1 MQKQLELG
9 DMAIIGSYFKD
20 NYKDF
25 GNVSVEHVKTFMDEI
40 KKLGRNYND

>member
-1 MQKQLELG
+1 MQKKQLKLG

-25 GNVSVEHVKTFMDEI
+25 GDVSVEHVKTFMDEI
-40 KKLGRNYND
+40 KKIREEL